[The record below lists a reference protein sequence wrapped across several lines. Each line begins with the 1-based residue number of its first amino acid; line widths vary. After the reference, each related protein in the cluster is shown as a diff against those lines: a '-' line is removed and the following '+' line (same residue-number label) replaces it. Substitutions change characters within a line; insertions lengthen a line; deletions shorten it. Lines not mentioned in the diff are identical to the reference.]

1 MTDLLHQLLGAH
13 GEPIAWWQ
21 MSLRGAALFLY
32 GLLLLRIG
40 ARRMLSR
47 ISAFD
52 VLIMVTI
59 GSTLS
64 RALTGNVP
72 LIPAMAAAATLVFMH
87 WSLSALSF
95 YSRPLER
102 IVKGEVRQLVR
113 SGLPDTLALRRST
126 ISQEDLQ
133 EALRLKGIDEMKK
146 VKAAY
151 LERDGA
157 ITAIRGA

>member
-1 MTDLLHQLLGAH
+1 MTDILHQAFGAY

-21 MSLRGAALFLY
+21 MSLRGVLLFLY

-64 RALTGNVP
+64 RSLTGNAP
-72 LIPAMAAAATLVFMH
+72 LIPAMAAAATLVLMH
-87 WSLSALSF
+87 WSLSIISF
-95 YSRPLER
+95 YSRALER
-102 IVKGEVRQLVR
+102 LVKGEVRQLVKN
-113 SGLPDTLALRRST
+113 GTPNFPALRRSS
-126 ISQEDLQ
+126 ISEDDLR
-133 EALRLKGIDEMKK
+133 EALRLRDIDELDQ

-151 LERDGA
+151 LERDGV
-157 ITAIRGA
+157 ITAIKTS